1 MIRLTALASVAILA
15 LAACNAPPEQAP
27 AASETPA
34 PAEQPAAPAPAASS
48 NVLTAEGFGPIRVGQ
63 TLAEVT
69 TAWGAPAQALTDE
82 NGCNV
87 FHPARAPQGVLV
99 MTEEGKV
106 SRISLT
112 RDATA
117 TTDKGLKLGATAA
130 EVKAAYGAAAQ
141 ASPHKYQSAPAEYI
155 AVWSGGPRT
164 ESYVNDAAARGLVY
178 EIGSDGKVM
187 AIHGGGPSIQYV
199 ESCS

>member
-1 MIRLTALASVAILA
+1 MIRLTALASVAVLS
-15 LAACNAPPEQAP
+15 LAACNAPPEPAP
-27 AASETPA
+27 ATPETPA
-34 PAEQPAAPAPAASS
+34 VTEQPAPPPAASS
-48 NVLTAEGFGPIRVGQ
+48 DTLTTEGLGPIRVGR
-63 TLAEVT
+63 TIAEVT
-69 TAWGAPAQALTDE
+69 AAWGAPERALTDE

-106 SRISLT
+106 SRVSLT
-112 RDATA
+112 RDATV

-141 ASPHKYQSAPAEYI
+141 SSPHKYQSAPAEYI
-155 AVWSGGPRT
+155 AVWNGGPRT
-164 ESYVNDAAARGLVY
+164 EPYVQDAAARGVVY
-178 EIGSDGKVM
+178 EVGSDGKVT

>member
-1 MIRLTALASVAILA
+1 MIRLTALASVAVLSV
-15 LAACNAPPEQAP
+15 AACNAPPEQAP
-27 AASETPA
+27 AA
-34 PAEQPAAPAPAASS
+34 AEAPAPAAVPAPSAAS
-48 NVLTAEGFGPIRVGQ
+48 AEVLTADGIGPIRVGQ
-63 TLAEVT
+63 TIAEVT

-99 MTEEGKV
+99 MTEEGRV
-106 SRISLT
+106 SRVTLS
-112 RDATA
+112 RDATV

-141 ASPHKYQSAPAEYI
+141 SSPHKYQDAPAEYI
-155 AVWSGGPRT
+155 AVWTGGPRT
-164 ESYVNDAAARGLVY
+164 EPYVDDPTARGLVY
-178 EIGSDGKVM
+178 EIGSDGKVS

>member
-1 MIRLTALASVAILA
+1 MIRLTALASVAVLS
-15 LAACNAPPEQAP
+15 LAACNAPEEPASAP
-27 AASETPA
+27 AAPV
-34 PAEQPAAPAPAASS
+34 AEQPAAPPPAASAET
-48 NVLTAEGFGPIRVGQ
+48 LTAEGFGPIRVGQ
-63 TLAEVT
+63 TITEVT
-69 TAWGAPAQALTDE
+69 TAWGAPERPLTDE

-99 MTEEGKV
+99 MTEDGRV

-130 EVKAAYGAAAQ
+130 EVKEAYGAAAQ
-141 ASPHKYQSAPAEYI
+141 SSPHKYQSAPAEYI

-164 ESYVNDAAARGLVY
+164 EPYVQDAAARGLVY
-178 EIGSDGKVM
+178 EVGSDGVVT

>member
-1 MIRLTALASVAILA
+1 MIRLTALASVAVLS

-27 AASETPA
+27 AAPETPA
-34 PAEQPAAPAPAASS
+34 PAEQPATPAPAAST
-48 NVLTAEGFGPIRVGQ
+48 NVLSAEGFGPIRVGQ
-63 TLAEVT
+63 TIAEVT
-69 TAWGAPAQALTDE
+69 TAWGAPERALTDE

-87 FHPARAPQGVLV
+87 FHPTRAPQGVLV

-106 SRISLT
+106 SRVSLT

-141 ASPHKYQSAPAEYI
+141 SSPHKYQSAPAEYI

-164 ESYVNDAAARGLVY
+164 EPYVNDAAARGLVY
-178 EIGSDGKVM
+178 EVGSDGKVT

>member
-1 MIRLTALASVAILA
+1 MIRLTALASVAVLSV
-15 LAACNAPPEQAP
+15 AACDAPPEQAP
-27 AASETPA
+27 AA
-34 PAEQPAAPAPAASS
+34 AEAPAPAAVPALSAAS
-48 NVLTAEGFGPIRVGQ
+48 AEVLTADGIGPIRVGQ
-63 TLAEVT
+63 TIAEVT

-99 MTEEGKV
+99 MTEEGRV
-106 SRISLT
+106 SRVTLS
-112 RDATA
+112 RDATV
-117 TTDKGLKLGATAA
+117 TTDKGLKPGSTAA

-141 ASPHKYQSAPAEYI
+141 SSPHKYEDAPAEYI
-155 AVWSGGPRT
+155 AVWTGGPRT
-164 ESYVNDAAARGLVY
+164 EPYVDDPTARGLVY
-178 EIGSDGKVM
+178 EIGSDGKVS